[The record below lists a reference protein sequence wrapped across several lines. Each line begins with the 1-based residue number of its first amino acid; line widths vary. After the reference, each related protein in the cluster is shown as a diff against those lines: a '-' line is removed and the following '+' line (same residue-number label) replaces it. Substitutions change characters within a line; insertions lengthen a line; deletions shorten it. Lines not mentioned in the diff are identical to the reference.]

1 MDEPANLGRSGPLSP
16 DPRLLF
22 LLAAIAPLWAA
33 GKTANPAGRA
43 LPIVGPRQRA
53 PCLVA
58 ARLGGTWRLSC
69 WQETSSRSAARFKI
83 HRESFGTGLRSD
95 PWPIWW
101 PLPGRTLGPRSGWN
115 GTEITRRSLPIPR
128 RCPSA
133 ILTLHMY
140 VTLAASPSR
149 SPSGVSGLISR
160 TQ

>member
-1 MDEPANLGRSGPLSP
+1 MENKPKPRSARYNRLKRTALSGFCPSWWMDDPANLGRSGPLSP

-22 LLAAIAPLWAA
+22 LPAAIAPLWAA
-33 GKTANPAGRA
+33 GKTANPAGRT

-58 ARLGGTWRLSC
+58 ARLGDTWRLSY

-101 PLPGRTLGPRSGWN
+101 PLPGRTLGFRAGGMELS
-115 GTEITRRSLPIPR
+115 
-128 RCPSA
+128 
-133 ILTLHMY
+133 
-140 VTLAASPSR
+140 
-149 SPSGVSGLISR
+149 
-160 TQ
+160 